1 MTNIAKSKTD
11 QRLGTGQPATVG
23 LTGFPLRV
31 KEILAPTD
39 LTEDSRKGLRYT
51 TGLAKHFNAKLTV
64 LHVIEGLH
72 SLDHGPGGET
82 LPEDGFQK
90 LQVAGQKLNDIV
102 EEIKK
107 EYPAVEATEVIGS
120 VCSHIV
126 DFARLLKS
134 DLIVVSTHNYPWFKR
149 LMTGSD
155 AEKIARHAPC
165 PILIVHQREHD
176 FVD

>member
-1 MTNIAKSKTD
+1 MTNIAESKTD
-11 QRLGTGQPATVG
+11 ERLGTGQPAAAE

-39 LTEDSRKGLRYT
+39 LTKDSCKGLRYAT
-51 TGLAKHFNAKLTV
+51 ALAKHFNAKLTV
-64 LHVIEGLH
+64 LHVIERLH
-72 SLDHGPGGET
+72 SFDHGPGGEV
-82 LPEDGFQK
+82 LPDDAFQE
-90 LQVAGQKLNDIV
+90 LELAEEKLNEIV
-102 EEIKK
+102 AEIKK

-120 VCSHIV
+120 ACSHIV
-126 DFARLLKS
+126 ELATLLKS

-165 PILIVHQREHD
+165 PILIVHEREHD

>member
-1 MTNIAKSKTD
+1 M
-11 QRLGTGQPATVG
+11 
-23 LTGFPLRV
+23 
-31 KEILAPTD
+31 
-39 LTEDSRKGLRYT
+39 
-51 TGLAKHFNAKLTV
+51 
-64 LHVIEGLH
+64 
-72 SLDHGPGGET
+72 
-82 LPEDGFQK
+82 
-90 LQVAGQKLNDIV
+90 NDIV
-102 EEIKK
+102 EDIKK

-155 AEKIARHAPC
+155 AEKIARQAPC
-165 PILIVHQREHD
+165 PILIVHQLEHD

>member
-1 MTNIAKSKTD
+1 M
-11 QRLGTGQPATVG
+11 
-23 LTGFPLRV
+23 
-31 KEILAPTD
+31 
-39 LTEDSRKGLRYT
+39 
-51 TGLAKHFNAKLTV
+51 
-64 LHVIEGLH
+64 
-72 SLDHGPGGET
+72 
-82 LPEDGFQK
+82 
-90 LQVAGQKLNDIV
+90 
-102 EEIKK
+102 
-107 EYPAVEATEVIGS
+107 EATEVIGN

-126 DFARLLKS
+126 DLAKLLKS

>member
-1 MTNIAKSKTD
+1 MTNIAESKTG
-11 QRLGTGQPATVG
+11 QPLGTGQPATVE
-23 LTGFPLRV
+23 LTGFPIRV
-31 KEILAPTD
+31 KQILAPTD
-39 LTEDSRKGLRYT
+39 LSKDSRKGLRYA

-64 LHVIEGLH
+64 LHVIEGRY
-72 SLDHGPGGET
+72 SLDYGMGEA
-82 LPEDGFQK
+82 LPENALQE
-90 LQVAGQKLNDIV
+90 LQVAGQKLNEIV

-107 EYPAVEATEVIGS
+107 EHPAVEATEVIGS

-126 DFARLLKS
+126 DLAKLLKS